1 MDELDREPSQIFL
14 GVGCPAEIQEVK
26 LETIET
32 VETGE
37 FMPKIKSVSIKYKP
51 GSKAYKFLIKLEK
64 ELDVASSEKLCWKKY
79 IAENCGDWNKLS
91 TISPGF
97 NVNKIPSEATSIVI
111 SPKKIFRYGFVSCFY
126 LAVKNCLD
134 NEWYVVEWYIV
145 PTKQAKK
152 LSKVLYKSWYRK
164 NDSKKARLKKTKK
177 LLELDSKF
185 ETVFVNENCSWF
197 KVD

>member
-1 MDELDREPSQIFL
+1 MDELDREPLQLFL
-14 GVGCPAEIQEVK
+14 GVGCPAEIQEVE

-37 FMPKIKSVSIKYKP
+37 FMPEIKSISIECKTGPKMR
-51 GSKAYKFLIKLEK
+51 KFLNKLDK

-79 IAENCGDWNKLS
+79 IAENYGDWNKLS

-97 NVNKIPSEATSIVI
+97 NVNKIPSEATFIVV

-126 LAVKNCLD
+126 LAAKNRLD
-134 NEWYVVEWYIV
+134 DEWYVVEWYIV

-152 LSKVLYKSWYRK
+152 LSKVLYKSGNRK
-164 NDSKKARLKKTKK
+164 NDSEKIRLKKQRK
-177 LLELDSKF
+177 LLEFSSKF
-185 ETVFVNENCSWF
+185 ETVFVNENSSWF
-197 KVD
+197 KAD